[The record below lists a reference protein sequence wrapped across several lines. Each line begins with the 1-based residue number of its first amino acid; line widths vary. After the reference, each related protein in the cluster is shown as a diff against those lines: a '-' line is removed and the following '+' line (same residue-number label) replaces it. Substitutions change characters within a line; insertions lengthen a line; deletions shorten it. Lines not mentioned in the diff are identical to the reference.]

1 MNMIKWAKYTSL
13 FLFSLL
19 LLGSSIEADSLQG
32 NPFAEWSQSKHANRD
47 RALEVATVEARG
59 AGANHCGR
67 CHSQQGFVAW
77 LPQLFMGDS
86 GVLKKPDGTPA
97 DVAYLTGLGLTRDLV
112 QPITCTACHGAGFA
126 LRVQNDTPMLPA
138 GFDAVGVGK
147 GALCMTCHNTRN
159 GRIQWD
165 AADAGRYT
173 APHQAAEADVLM
185 GKNSF
190 FVNDTV
196 NGASAHALFTG
207 DSCVTCHYTLGKEGH
222 TFRPADDSCMS
233 CHGPA
238 MTKEFVQRPIEGL
251 MAQLRTAI
259 ERRVLAVRE
268 RIAIVRAYDP
278 ATGRFTD
285 NFALDGRQIT
295 NLADILSIGGQ
306 ISFQFRLADGRDVYT
321 QVGEIR
327 VAPGGDRVFATSDPV
342 VRAGWNY
349 LLIKHDGTKGVH
361 NPSFTR
367 QVLVSTINALR

>member
-1 MNMIKWAKYTSL
+1 MIRWAKYA
-13 FLFSLL
+13 SLL
-19 LLGSSIEADSLQG
+19 LFGLLAIAGGIEAVSPQG
-32 NPFAEWSQSKHANRD
+32 NPRAEWAKSKHANQD

-86 GVLKKPDGTPA
+86 GVLKKPDGSAA
-97 DVAYLTGLGLTRDLV
+97 DVPYLTSLGLTRDQV
-112 QPITCTACHGAGFA
+112 QPITCTTCHGTDFA
-126 LRVQNDTPMLPA
+126 LRVQDSTPMLPA
-138 GFDAVGVGK
+138 GFDAIGVGK

-165 AADAGRYT
+165 ATDAGRYT

-190 FVNDTV
+190 FVNDTI
-196 NGASAHALFTG
+196 NGASPHALFTG
-207 DSCVTCHYTLGKEGH
+207 DSCVTCHYTQGKEGH
-222 TFRPADDSCMS
+222 TFRPADDSCVS

-238 MTKEFVQRPIEGL
+238 MTKEFVQKPTEGL
-251 MAQLRTAI
+251 MAQLKTAI

-268 RIAIVRAYDP
+268 RIAVVRAYDP

-285 NFALDGRQIT
+285 NFALDGKQISA
-295 NLADILSIGGQ
+295 LADILSIAGQ

-321 QVGEIR
+321 QLGEIR

-342 VRAGWNY
+342 VRAAWNY